1 MSESTPFSWIA
12 PNTTSIIGNAKAAL
26 AGALRVPSSKD
37 LLSFPVRVAGTLD
50 RAIVRTIPNF
60 LVRRLG
66 IEAWTAQARD
76 GLGAYIEAGA
86 RGVAGGTAPAA
97 ASGWKALLGEAVQ
110 AGTFKSYTGMLSYL
124 TSRWAFSCFAMALL
138 LNRVAVFGSTR
149 QHINLTWTK
158 RFALRLIPV
167 MLFVAQIHKLLQ
179 AIQCQSSPDFMSLR
193 FGTNNT
199 SDTTGRGLEWHSED
213 RFLHWASSSILL
225 TSSDADS
232 CAARGM
238 SASNSGAAPEYGSY
252 SLLWPTFVRLCLS
265 HLLETISCSL
275 QQTPVMTEVAMS
287 LFEHSLA
294 FAEVEIMVSQTLGAP
309 ATSTN
314 MKRSSLPSN
323 VTEVPL
329 SGIVLGLADA
339 TTSMAGAHRLNRAN
353 VPVEVLLVAVLSS
366 CNALTSNLIAIF
378 GKQRSLRLINTGF
391 WACCFIASFIWA
403 FSNESFLLRAV
414 DGEID
419 TSRAVSSLLHFP
431 TVVICGFVPH
441 MIVLT
446 GIFCCLVIYS
456 IALVLTAFSLTSNPN
471 IPQATGIRA
480 RFAIAHD
487 NLQAAIQVRG
497 INFKLHEDFYTALL
511 RMGFT
516 ALTAASEA
524 VFLNE
529 GRSVEMR
536 QFTWLEEE
544 RLDEIEGSH
553 LRPDTSRDSTFQIAE
568 AYGMPPSLPWAT
580 SERSGWESGYAK
592 ERKLE
597 KDKETGMEKIGENT
611 IVYPHPG
618 SGGVGAMQRT
628 TRFYLLFIF
637 IRGIFFLVVGYVAWG
652 FGVCLDR
659 IGITVRPTW
668 LRRLIGKATHS
679 GTESAQKTDK
689 KELDFWLMDRTGK
702 LVVPTRDDLD
712 IVPEM
717 RRRLLLEEEIDTE
730 SVLDERVY
738 GWFKMGGWFGTKDE
752 STDYRPHIDE
762 DAEDTTSVFSMATS
776 ENTSGY
782 ENDTVDT
789 EQAWESESEGQRTPT
804 RRSPRLS
811 SREASLE
818 PDADTTLDPATLA
831 RLLNPQDKAAKDEAR
846 MLAAHLANPNRII
859 TRSTYRH
866 DLANERSRMLLA
878 GRSPG
883 RQAPKVSLF
892 TNPNEANTNTNRPLT
907 PAEEAEILESL
918 ILSRRM
924 PKPATT
930 PSAAADESNNND
942 FHAQGPSCVVC
953 QASPRTIIAWPC
965 RCLCVCEDCRVNL
978 ALNNFGNCITCR
990 RQVGGFVRLWVP

>member
-1 MSESTPFSWIA
+1 
-12 PNTTSIIGNAKAAL
+12 
-26 AGALRVPSSKD
+26 
-37 LLSFPVRVAGTLD
+37 
-50 RAIVRTIPNF
+50 
-60 LVRRLG
+60 
-66 IEAWTAQARD
+66 
-76 GLGAYIEAGA
+76 
-86 RGVAGGTAPAA
+86 
-97 ASGWKALLGEAVQ
+97 
-110 AGTFKSYTGMLSYL
+110 
-124 TSRWAFSCFAMALL
+124 
-138 LNRVAVFGSTR
+138 
-149 QHINLTWTK
+149 
-158 RFALRLIPV
+158 
-167 MLFVAQIHKLLQ
+167 MLFVAQSHKLLQ

-193 FGTNNT
+193 FGTQNA
-199 SDTTGRGLEWHSED
+199 SAKSARGLEWHSED
-213 RFLHWASSSILL
+213 KFLHWASSSILF
-225 TSSDADS
+225 TSSDAES

-238 SASNSGAAPEYGSY
+238 SASDSGADPEYGSY

-294 FAEVEIMVSQTLGAP
+294 FAEVEIMVTQTLGTA
-309 ATSTN
+309 ATPTKI
-314 MKRSSLPSN
+314 KRSSVPSN

-339 TTSMAGAHRLNRAN
+339 TTSITGAHRLNRAN
-353 VPVEVLLVAVLSS
+353 VPVEVLLVALLSS
-366 CNALTSNLIAIF
+366 CNALTSNLISIF
-378 GKQRSLRLINTGF
+378 GKQRSFRLINTGF
-391 WACCFIASFIWA
+391 WACCFIASFVWA

-441 MIVLT
+441 MIILT

-456 IALVLTAFSLTSNPN
+456 IALVLTAFSLSSNPN
-471 IPQATGIRA
+471 IPQGAGIRD

-497 INFKLHEDFYTALL
+497 INFKWHEDFYTALL
-511 RMGFT
+511 RVGFT

-553 LRPDTSRDSTFQIAE
+553 LRPDASRDSNFQIAE
-568 AYGMPPSLPWAT
+568 AYGMPPSLPWTT
-580 SERSGWESGYAK
+580 SESGGWESGYAK

-637 IRGIFFLVVGYVAWG
+637 MRGIFFLAGGYILWG
-652 FGVCLDR
+652 FGALLDR
-659 IGITVRPTW
+659 IGITVRPRW
-668 LRRLIGKATHS
+668 LRGLLGKATQS
-679 GTESAQKTDK
+679 GTESATKTE
-689 KELDFWLMDRTGK
+689 KELDFWLMDRSGK
-702 LVVPTRDDLD
+702 LVIPAKDDLD

-752 STDYRPHIDE
+752 STDYRPTME
-762 DAEDTTSVFSMATS
+762 DDVEDTSSVFSMATT
-776 ENTSGY
+776 ETQSGY
-782 ENDTVDT
+782 ESDADP
-789 EQAWESESEGQRTPT
+789 AWESEPEGQRTPT
-804 RRSPRLS
+804 RRSTHPTF
-811 SREASLE
+811 REASLE
-818 PDADTTLDPATLA
+818 PNADTTLDPATLA
-831 RLLNPQDKAAKDEAR
+831 RLLNPQDKTARDEAR
-846 MLAAHLANPNRII
+846 MLAAHLSHPNRIL
-859 TRSTYRH
+859 TRSTYNL
-866 DLANERSRMLLA
+866 DLANERSKLLLA
-878 GRSPG
+878 GRIPS
-883 RQAPKVSLF
+883 RQPPKVSLYTAPSGSATD
-892 TNPNEANTNTNRPLT
+892 TNHPLT
-907 PAEEAEILESL
+907 PAEEAEILEAL
-918 ILSRRM
+918 ILARRV
-924 PKPATT
+924 PKPAV
-930 PSAAADESNNND
+930 PDESSND

-978 ALNNFGNCITCR
+978 AMNNFGNCITCR